1 MCIFYSD
8 FHKKEMNV
16 SIINSILLLF
26 SGMMCF
32 ASEYV
37 NEWCAKNWKL
47 FYISYIIYYFTLVI
61 LYVITIIIYVITFV
75 ITLHKLYYMLLLY
88 I

>member
-1 MCIFYSD
+1 MQKYYPFFNNSATVQYCTVQYHSCGIFYSD

-16 SIINSILLLF
+16 SIINSILLLY

-37 NEWCAKNWKL
+37 NELYANNWK
-47 FYISYIIYYFTLVI
+47 YVI
-61 LYVITIIIYVITFV
+61 L
-75 ITLHKLYYMLLLY
+75 H
-88 I
+88 